1 MSTRLIRLRF
11 AFSSHRKGQ
20 VHPGFVAEV
29 PGFHQEM
36 LYYSG
41 TLSCPQKV
49 DNQINRSTIWSF
61 NCYGLV

>member
-1 MSTRLIRLRF
+1 MMHSMTKMSTTLTRLRF
-11 AFSSHRKGQ
+11 AFSSHKKGQ

-29 PGFHQEM
+29 PGFRREI

-49 DNQINRSTIWSF
+49 DNQIDLSTS
-61 NCYGLV
+61 